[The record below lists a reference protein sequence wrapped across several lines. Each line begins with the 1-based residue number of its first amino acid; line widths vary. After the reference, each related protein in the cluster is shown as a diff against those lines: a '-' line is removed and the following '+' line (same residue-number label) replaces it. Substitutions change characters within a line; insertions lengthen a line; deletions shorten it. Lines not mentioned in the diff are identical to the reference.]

1 MEVWQLGGHRQA
13 ARRPEVFEGTLW
25 AELLLSNVAPCLPA
39 YKSEQSYSHLAN
51 DYHKFIG
58 N

>member
-13 ARRPEVFEGTLW
+13 ARRPEVFEGTLR
-25 AELLLSNVAPCLPA
+25 AELLLSNVAPYLLA
-39 YKSEQSYSHLAN
+39 HKSEQSCSRLAN
-51 DYHKFIG
+51 DYHKSIG